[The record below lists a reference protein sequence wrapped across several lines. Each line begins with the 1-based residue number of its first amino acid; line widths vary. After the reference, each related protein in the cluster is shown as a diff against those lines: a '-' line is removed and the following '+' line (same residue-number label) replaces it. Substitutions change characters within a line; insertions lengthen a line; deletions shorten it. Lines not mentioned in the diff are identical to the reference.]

1 MSQSSQS
8 HPIRIPHGVRQIC
21 PLLLADRRTCS
32 VSTLGCG
39 NDALATS
46 NHVIPPTSSLFGGH
60 DRLPTFLVHIPHTSF
75 VAVPNAALLA
85 LPGGLLFGSSFP
97 PLFSSH
103 STTSCQDQFA
113 VLEKKPIELI
123 KHTSIR
129 RRKLAN
135 FYWTYQIKST
145 LTPCRMKSHLQA

>member
-21 PLLLADRRTCS
+21 PLLLAERRTCS
-32 VSTLGCG
+32 VTTLGCG

-113 VLEKKPIELI
+113 VLVFFSFYSLYPSVFWNSLKSFKTIKKG
-123 KHTSIR
+123 TGG
-129 RRKLAN
+129 
-135 FYWTYQIKST
+135 
-145 LTPCRMKSHLQA
+145 